1 MVKVKTQSLTECM
14 LFTDVTESCPTIYPD
29 SISIPKLKLK
39 CTLVAE
45 LLLKHLMY
53 PTHLNFTTSDMPY
66 QTEQCGRI

>member
-29 SISIPKLKLK
+29 SILIPKLKLK

-45 LLLKHLMY
+45 LILKVL
-53 PTHLNFTTSDMPY
+53 
-66 QTEQCGRI
+66 